1 MHPLSAPATRQQA
14 PAAFSRTE
22 PKKKQERT
30 MSRNP
35 RRTQKRTVTYQT
47 GSDGLHWTLTVLT
60 CGLWFPV
67 WRLFFRRKV
76 RVTTRDSY

>member
-1 MHPLSAPATRQQA
+1 
-14 PAAFSRTE
+14 
-22 PKKKQERT
+22 

-35 RRTQKRTVTYQT
+35 QRTRKRTRTVTYQT